1 MMNRHE
7 RCTGEIEQGI
17 RAELALP
24 QARYDGGAPPPFV
37 FSVVRSLQVELA
49 WLEHRGGNQK

>member
-17 RAELALP
+17 RSELALL
-24 QARYDGGAPPPFV
+24 QARYDGGALPPSV
-37 FSVVRSLQVELA
+37 FSVVRSLQVELS
-49 WLEHRGGNQK
+49 WSEHRRQR